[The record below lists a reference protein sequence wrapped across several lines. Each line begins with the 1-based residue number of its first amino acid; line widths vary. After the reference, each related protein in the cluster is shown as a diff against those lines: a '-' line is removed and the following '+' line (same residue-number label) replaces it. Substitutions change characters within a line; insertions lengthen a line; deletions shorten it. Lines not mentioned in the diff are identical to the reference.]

1 MNILT
6 MIKNRLSES
15 STQRGL
21 VLLASV
27 AGVTINPLYL
37 GTITAIATALI
48 GAIEIYRSEVTA
60 GKSKEQAAIDAV
72 ESTIPKS

>member
-1 MNILT
+1 MNILDA
-6 MIKNRLSES
+6 IKNKLTES
-15 STQRGL
+15 STQRGI

-48 GAIEIYRSEVTA
+48 GAIEIFRSEKA
-60 GKSKEQAAIDAV
+60 SGKSTEQAAIDAV